1 MSRGARFSPRRVPI
15 RWRITLWYTILMTVL
30 VVAVLFLLFRLSSN
44 QMISEARL
52 RLQDTVERSFYEI
65 EYEDGVLTF

>member
-30 VVAVLFLLFRLSSN
+30 VVAVLFLLFRKKLMGS
-44 QMISEARL
+44 
-52 RLQDTVERSFYEI
+52 
-65 EYEDGVLTF
+65 LTIGGLKG